1 MASIFQKW
9 GVTSVAPSARIPQGE
24 PLATLAKLALAPN
37 QNNFDATDVSLAKL
51 AGLAVGQL
59 NDQNADPLYDE
70 VERAAIMEWSGG
82 MPKDWAEGF
91 ARLNPDEPPDGL
103 SKPDWA
109 ARLDWA
115 LSMTD
120 VHGQSLSGLGWTFEA
135 LFSFGETWLRL
146 DQRSVGWF
154 VAEAL
159 SGGGRVLDADDRL
172 IHYQKA
178 NGARFTVWRGNIG
191 HRA

>member
-1 MASIFQKW
+1 
-9 GVTSVAPSARIPQGE
+9 
-24 PLATLAKLALAPN
+24 
-37 QNNFDATDVSLAKL
+37 
-51 AGLAVGQL
+51 
-59 NDQNADPLYDE
+59 
-70 VERAAIMEWSGG
+70 

-91 ARLNPDEPPDGL
+91 ARLKPNEPPDGL

-109 ARLDWA
+109 ARLDGA

-120 VHGQSLSGLGWTFEA
+120 VHGQRLSGLGWTFEA

-159 SGGGRVLDADDRL
+159 SGGGRILDADEKR

-178 NGARFTVWRGNIG
+178 NGAALTVWRHGPG
-191 HRA
+191 VKA